1 MLRRRLSGDAAQIPV
16 VPGFRASGVRC
27 GIKQRGP
34 DLALVASDAPAAV
47 AGVFTRSSVVG
58 APVEISRER
67 VRAGRARAVVVN
79 SGISNVAMGRR
90 GLADARR
97 MTEWTAR
104 ALGCA
109 AREVLVASTGVI
121 GKPLP
126 LAKLARGIPAAARAL
141 APDGLPS
148 AALAILSTDTRPK
161 LAWRRFRLGAR
172 TLTLAGIAKGAGMI
186 QPDVATMLCFLVT
199 DAAVASP
206 LLRRLLRGAAEESFN
221 RLTIDGETS
230 TSDTVLLFANG
241 RAGNAE
247 LRGPR
252 SPGLGRFEGALAD
265 VCQEL
270 SRELARDGEG
280 ATRLVSV
287 RVEAARSDAEAL
299 RAARRIANSPLV
311 KTAVFGCDP
320 NWGRILQTVG
330 AARVRVELP
339 RTEVRL
345 AGVAVFRA
353 GAPTGPAARERAG
366 KRMREAR
373 EVEIMVRLGAGRG
386 RARIWTCDYSYD
398 YVRINAE
405 YTT

>member
-1 MLRRRLSGDAAQIPV
+1 VSSVPV

-34 DLALVASDAPAAV
+34 DLAVLASDGPAAV

-58 APVEISRER
+58 APVEVSRAR

-79 SGISNVAMGRR
+79 SGVSNVAMGRR
-90 GLADARR
+90 GVADARR

-104 ALGCA
+104 ALGCP

-126 LAKLARGIPAAARAL
+126 LDKLARGIPAAVRAL
-141 APDGLPS
+141 APGGLPD
-148 AALAILSTDTRPK
+148 AARAILTTDTRPK
-161 LAWRRFRLGAR
+161 LAWRRVRLGGR
-172 TLTLAGIAKGAGMI
+172 RVSLAGIAKGAGMI
-186 QPDVATMLCFLVT
+186 QPDLATMLAFLVT
-199 DAAVASP
+199 DAAVAPP
-206 LLRRLLRGAAEESFN
+206 LLRRLLRDAAGQSFN
-221 RLTIDGETS
+221 RLTVDGETS

-241 RAGNAE
+241 RAGNPE

-252 SPGLGRFEGALAD
+252 SRGLRAFAAALGD

-270 SRELARDGEG
+270 ARELARDGEG
-280 ATRLVSV
+280 ATRLVTV
-287 RVEAARSDAEAL
+287 RLTGARSDAEAL
-299 RAARRIANSPLV
+299 RAARGVANSPLV
-311 KTAVFGCDP
+311 KTAVFGGDA
-320 NWGRILQTVG
+320 NWGRILQAVG
-330 AARVRVELP
+330 AARVRVNLP

-345 AGVAVFRA
+345 AGVPVFRA
-353 GAPTGPAARERAG
+353 GAATGPAARERARA
-366 KRMREAR
+366 RMRQAR
-373 EVEIMVRLGAGRG
+373 EVEIAVRLGAGRG
-386 RARIWTCDYSYD
+386 AARIWTCDYSYD